1 MSKYEEIDLNNIST
15 YSVED
20 RPSKVH
26 VKDFVSDEF
35 VKTNEFIKSLPNI
48 LTAKDL
54 KELIQ
59 HAKKAIM
66 DQKPII
72 LMFGGHLIKCGL
84 SPLINRAIE
93 QEVISAIAVNGSVGI
108 HDFEIA
114 FFGKT
119 SEDVETAL
127 EDGSFGMGAE
137 TGRIINEVISEGFEN
152 DLGYGEALG
161 KFIFEERPPYWDY
174 SVFAKAYEYDV
185 PITVHAAIGTD
196 IIHQHPQADGAAI
209 GGTSYKDFKIFTNIV
224 KELNDGGVLLSF
236 GSAVILPEVFLKA
249 LTIVRNLGY
258 EVNNFYTA
266 VFDMIKHYRP
276 MTNIVHRPT
285 ACGGKG
291 FHFIGHHEIMFPLL
305 MGSLLEE

>member
-26 VKDFVSDEF
+26 VEDFVSDEF

-48 LTAKDL
+48 LAAKDL
-54 KELIQ
+54 KELIRYT
-59 HAKKAIM
+59 KKAIM
-66 DQKPII
+66 DQKPVIF
-72 LMFGGHLIKCGL
+72 MFGGHLIKCGL

-137 TGRIINEVISEGFEN
+137 TGRIINEVISDGFEN

-161 KFIFEERPPYWDY
+161 KFIFEEQPPYWDY

-196 IIHQHPQADGAAI
+196 IIYQHPQADGAAL
-209 GGTSYKDFKIFTNIV
+209 GGSSYKDFKIFTNIV

-276 MTNIVHRPT
+276 MTNIVNRPT